1 MQYEKQ
7 YSSPTQLL
15 EILKGRGLDCSDV
28 ADAEPLLRS
37 VGYYRLTGYLYPF
50 LKTPKTAHQFK
61 YGSSLG
67 QAFKLY
73 EFDREF
79 RLLVFNQI
87 ERIEVAVRSA
97 IVNIM
102 CAETRDVF

>member
-7 YSSPTQLL
+7 YSTPAQLL
-15 EILKGRGLDCSDV
+15 EILKDRGLDCSDV

-50 LKTPKTAHQFK
+50 LRTPKTAHQFK
-61 YGSSLG
+61 SGSSLG
-67 QAFKLY
+67 KAFKLY

-79 RLLVFNQI
+79 RLLVF
-87 ERIEVAVRSA
+87 
-97 IVNIM
+97 
-102 CAETRDVF
+102 D